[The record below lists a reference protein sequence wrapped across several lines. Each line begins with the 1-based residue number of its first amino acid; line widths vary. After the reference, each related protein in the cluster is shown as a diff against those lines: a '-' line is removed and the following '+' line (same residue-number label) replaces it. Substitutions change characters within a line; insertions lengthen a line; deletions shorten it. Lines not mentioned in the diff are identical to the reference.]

1 MSAQKAAPAP
11 EKAVASNGRLVGD
24 RDGVVEMAMRGKR
37 AEQAVWDALAG
48 DDRTQRSLAARVINE
63 LAIQKPEMLKERG
76 AELADA
82 LDRPEAQ
89 TRWEIL
95 GALEKMVAIDARVV
109 DKAIVPATT
118 ALHDAESGVVRLAA
132 FRVLCAYGATT
143 GKRSEKIWPLID
155 EALRVYHGDP
165 EFANMLSGVVRLM
178 SSESTPDELKH
189 AAAERMEFDAE
200 HTKGVLGRRARQ
212 IVASAPKKRRR
223 KKA

>member
-1 MSAQKAAPAP
+1 MSAQKAAPVP
-11 EKAVASNGRLVGD
+11 DKAVASNGRLVGD
-24 RDGVVEMAMRGKR
+24 RDGVVTMAMRGKR
-37 AEQAVWDALAG
+37 AEQAVFDALAG
-48 DDRTQRSLAARVINE
+48 DDRPQRSLAARVINE
-63 LAIQKPEMLKERG
+63 LATLKPEMLKERG

-95 GALEKMVAIDARVV
+95 GALEKMVAVDARIV

-132 FRVLCAYGATT
+132 FRMMCAYGATT
-143 GKRSEKIWPLID
+143 AKRSEKVWPLID

-178 SSESTPDELKH
+178 SSESTPDGLKH
-189 AAAERMEFDAE
+189 DAAERMEFDAE

-212 IVASAPKKRRR
+212 ICACAPKKRRR
-223 KKA
+223 KKV